1 MTNKRD
7 QEDQMVERIAEYDG
21 MGYMARTVPD
31 LMLRSTKFQPD
42 KPIRENYDFPGAC
55 QTSCRYLGLVI
66 V

>member
-1 MTNKRD
+1 
-7 QEDQMVERIAEYDG
+7 MVDRIAEYDG

-31 LMLRSTKFQPD
+31 LMLRSTKFQPA

-55 QTSCRYLGLVI
+55 QTSRRYLGLVI